1 MFSAMTGGRVQRRS
15 SKSVIKR
22 CRAKFLIC
30 TALANF
36 AVTAFFVTAAI
47 LPSVSAFADGG
58 AGGAGGGGIAAGAGG
73 TGAGGTG
80 GTGSAGTGINGGGGG
95 GGGASD
101 GAGGAGG
108 DGGGGA
114 GGGGGAAGAVG
125 TAGTV
130 GAVNLGG
137 GGGGG
142 GGGGTSGGSAASLP
156 GGALTGVVGGAGG
169 AGGASSGVGNG
180 GGGGGGGSGGSGAT
194 VTGATVN
201 TNSAAIAGGTGGA
214 GGAGGAAAAGGT
226 GGDGGAGGDGGTG
239 VIFSTSGAS
248 LTNSGAGNIQG
259 GAGGA
264 AGAGGAG
271 GTVGI
276 AGSGGAGGVGVVG
289 SGLTIINSAT
299 IAGGLASDTVTRA
312 NAITFTGGVNSL
324 TIQSGFSILG
334 NVVAVSGGTDTF
346 ALGGA
351 TNSAFNTTLIG
362 TQYLNFT
369 VFNKTGVSEW
379 TLTGTPGQT
388 TPWVISAGTLKAGA
402 ATNVF
407 GSTSAI
413 SVNTPG
419 ILDLAGNSQQIGS
432 LAGSG
437 TVTNSVAASATLTT
451 GGATSTMFTGVIED
465 GTGQTA
471 LTKEGAGTQTLTGIN
486 TYTGATTINGGT
498 LALTGGGSIA
508 GSSGVNVAN
517 ATGAFDISGT
527 TTGASITTLSGV
539 ASSSVVLGGKTLTLS
554 NASTTYN
561 GVISGTNG
569 ALTLSAGTQ
578 TLTGINTYTGA
589 TTINGGTLALTGGGS
604 IAGSSGVNVANAAGI
619 FDISGTSTGAS
630 ITTLSGVASSSV
642 VLGAKTL
649 TLSNASTTYDGV
661 ISGISGALALSAGAL
676 TLTGTN
682 TYSGG
687 TTITAGTL
695 TVGNDNALGTGDVTM
710 AAGTTLA
717 FSGNHT
723 ISNNFG
729 LTGDPTFF
737 VDTGNT
743 DTISGLISDTSP
755 GPNAGVVEKTGAGTL
770 ILSGSNTYSGGTI
783 VNVGTLAAG
792 STTAFGTGRVSV
804 ATGATLD
811 INGNNVSIG
820 SLSDVSGAGGTV
832 TNGDSVGATLTVGSD
847 NTSTTFSGVIED
859 GTHTTALTKTG
870 TGTLTLA
877 GANTYTGITTI
888 GGGTLEVSGSIAP
901 SSLTTVNSGVLS
913 GTGTVGNTVV
923 ASGGTFQPGSATP
936 GSSMTVTGTLG
947 FASGSFYTVNLNSTT
962 SSLANVSGA
971 ATLGGAT
978 VNATYAAGTYVAKQ
992 YTILNAGSVSGTFGS
1007 IVNTNLPADF
1017 TASLGYD
1024 ATRAYLTLSLNF
1036 TPPSGSGF
1044 NVNQQNVANAVTN
1057 SFNTNGSIPI
1067 AFGALTPDGLT
1078 QISGEVGASFPRVAF
1093 QAGTAFLNVMLNASF
1108 DARFAAGNFG
1118 PIAFADE
1125 KRPTATS
1132 AFAAFDRKQSAPTE
1146 ARYGVWGSAFGGS
1159 GSISGDGATG
1169 SHSTS
1174 SQTYAFA
1181 SGLDYHVTPDTLVG
1195 FALAGGG
1202 THWSLDQALGS
1213 GRSDMFQAGVYGRT
1227 RWGAAYLAGALAYS
1241 FHDVTTD
1248 RTVTVSGSDVLEGNF
1263 QANVFSG
1270 RLEGG
1275 YRYATPWLA
1284 FTPYGAVQVQSVA
1297 LPAYG
1302 ESATSG
1308 SSQFALNYAS
1318 SSETTTRTELGV
1330 RFDSSY
1336 LLARG
1341 ETLTL
1346 YSRAAWVHDF
1356 GNSTRASATFQ
1367 ALPGS
1372 NFIVNGAT
1380 PAADGAIVTAGA
1392 EYKLTS
1398 GWSVVAKFD
1407 GEFSSTT
1414 SIYSGS
1420 GTIRKT
1426 W

>member
-1 MFSAMTGGRVQRRS
+1 MWVVSAVRPPPALVAMVAPAAEAAPVSFSPRPVPLLPTAVQATFREVWAVSAVSAVPAAASVAMVAPAAEAAPVSFSPRPVPLLPTAVQAIFREVPAPPLGRPEPAPRQAPPGLVVRVGRASSEAGSRS
-15 SKSVIKR
+15 SIVAR
-22 CRAKFLIC
+22 L
-30 TALANF
+30 LA
-36 AVTAFFVTAAI
+36 A
-47 LPSVSAFADGG
+47 SR
-58 AGGAGGGGIAAGAGG
+58 
-73 TGAGGTG
+73 
-80 GTGSAGTGINGGGGG
+80 
-95 GGGASD
+95 SD
-101 GAGGAGG
+101 G
-108 DGGGGA
+108 
-114 GGGGGAAGAVG
+114 
-125 TAGTV
+125 
-130 GAVNLGG
+130 
-137 GGGGG
+137 
-142 GGGGTSGGSAASLP
+142 
-156 GGALTGVVGGAGG
+156 
-169 AGGASSGVGNG
+169 
-180 GGGGGGGSGGSGAT
+180 
-194 VTGATVN
+194 
-201 TNSAAIAGGTGGA
+201 
-214 GGAGGAAAAGGT
+214 
-226 GGDGGAGGDGGTG
+226 
-239 VIFSTSGAS
+239 
-248 LTNSGAGNIQG
+248 
-259 GAGGA
+259 
-264 AGAGGAG
+264 
-271 GTVGI
+271 
-276 AGSGGAGGVGVVG
+276 
-289 SGLTIINSAT
+289 
-299 IAGGLASDTVTRA
+299 VTRA
-312 NAITFTGGVNSL
+312 NAVTFTSGVNSL
-324 TIQSGFSILG
+324 EIQSGSTISG
-334 NVVAVSGGTDTF
+334 NAVAVLGGTDTF
-346 ALGGA
+346 ALGGT
-351 TNSAFNTTLIG
+351 TNSAFNSALIG

-369 VFNKTGVSEW
+369 AFNKTGVSEW

-388 TPWVISAGTLKAGA
+388 TPWLISAGTLKAGA

-413 SVNTPG
+413 TVNTPG

-451 GGATSTMFTGVIED
+451 GDATSTVFTGVIED

-554 NASTTYN
+554 NASTIYN
-561 GVISGTNG
+561 GVVSGTNG

-619 FDISGTSTGAS
+619 FDISGTTIGAS
-630 ITTLSGVASSSV
+630 ITTLSGVINSSV

-649 TLSNASTTYDGV
+649 TLSNASTTYNGV
-661 ISGISGALALSAGAL
+661 ISGANGAL
-676 TLTGTN
+676 TLT
-682 TYSGG
+682 
-687 TTITAGTL
+687 AGTQ
-695 TVGNDNALGTGDVTM
+695 
-710 AAGTTLA
+710 TL
-717 FSGNHT
+717 S
-723 ISNNFG
+723 
-729 LTGDPTFF
+729 
-737 VDTGNT
+737 
-743 DTISGLISDTSP
+743 
-755 GPNAGVVEKTGAGTL
+755 
-770 ILSGSNTYSGGTI
+770 
-783 VNVGTLAAG
+783 
-792 STTAFGTGRVSV
+792 
-804 ATGATLD
+804 
-811 INGNNVSIG
+811 
-820 SLSDVSGAGGTV
+820 
-832 TNGDSVGATLTVGSD
+832 
-847 NTSTTFSGVIED
+847 
-859 GTHTTALTKTG
+859 
-870 TGTLTLA
+870 
-877 GANTYTGITTI
+877 GANTYTGATTI
-888 GGGTLEVSGSIAP
+888 NGGTLQVVGSITP

-1017 TASLGYD
+1017 GASLGYD
-1024 ATRAYLTLSLNF
+1024 ATHAYLTLSLSF

-1067 AFGALTPDGLT
+1067 AFGALTPEGLT
-1078 QISGEVGASFPRVAF
+1078 QISGEVGASFPLVAF

-1108 DARFAAGNFG
+1108 DERFAAGDVG
-1118 PIAFADE
+1118 PIGYADE
-1125 KRPTATS
+1125 KRPTAPK
-1132 AFAAFDRKQSAPTE
+1132 AFTAFDRKQSAPTE
-1146 ARYGVWGSAFGGS
+1146 ARYSVWGSAFGGS

-1248 RTVTVSGSDVLEGNF
+1248 RTVTVSGSDVLAGNF

-1284 FTPYGAVQVQSVA
+1284 FTPYGAVQVQSIA
-1297 LPAYG
+1297 LPAYD

-1308 SSQFALNYAS
+1308 SSQFALNYAT

-1336 LLARG
+1336 LLDRG

-1356 GNSTRASATFQ
+1356 GNSSRASATFQ

-1372 NFIVNGAT
+1372 TFIVNGAT

-1392 EYKLTS
+1392 EYELTS

-1420 GTIRKT
+1420 GTIRKA